1 MFRSCGAS
9 LTIWTFDVQFYYP
22 SGFISQE
29 YTILCV
35 KKIQKYEILLDLS
48 IPNMSENTFLNYMKC
63 QT

>member
-1 MFRSCGAS
+1 M
-9 LTIWTFDVQFYYP
+9 QFYYP
-22 SGFISQE
+22 NGFISQE